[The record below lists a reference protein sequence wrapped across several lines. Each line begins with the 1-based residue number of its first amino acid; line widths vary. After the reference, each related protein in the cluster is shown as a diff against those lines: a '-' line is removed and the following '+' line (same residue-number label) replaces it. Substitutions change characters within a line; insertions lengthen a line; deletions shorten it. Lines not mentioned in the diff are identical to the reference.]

1 MIASDDVL
9 MLMQDV
15 NVPKACG
22 HEGIGNKIINYVLKG
37 CI

>member
-1 MIASDDVL
+1 MIASDDDVL

-22 HEGIGNKIINYVLKG
+22 HEGIGNKIINYACAEG
-37 CI
+37 